1 MRIVRQILS
10 KSFGKRR
17 AGHAARVF
25 GLVLFLLLS
34 ARGLAQQT
42 YTLSGKIQDKK
53 TSQALPDAAVW
64 VEPAGKGAASDL
76 EGRYTLQLAPGS
88 YTVKVSSLGY
98 GTISRTVEIKNKNLT
113 ENFYIEP
120 DAVQLEGVEIK
131 GSRAKQASRNTI
143 GMNTFTSEMVQRI
156 PALLGEADII
166 KAVQMLPGV
175 LMASESSSGFSVR
188 GGGLDQNAILLDRTL
203 IYNPTHTCGF
213 FSVFNNDVIGGA
225 EIYKGDIPIAYGGRL
240 SSVVDVSMRDGNFND
255 YHLEGGIGLLLAKL
269 TVDGPIWKDHTS
281 FLVSGR
287 ATYFDMF
294 LPLVGMKHTK
304 LGFYDLNARLVHK
317 FDNNKDKISL
327 SGYMGQDRFGFAPE
341 GSAEMGLNFGN
352 KMLALTYTHLF
363 SNRLVL
369 NTTLNVTDYVGDVA
383 MASDGYDFGWKSR
396 ITDYGGQVDGVFTPK
411 NHDLRFGFQIKYHEI
426 QPGELDLHMGE
437 ALGFLDSARRIT
449 FNQDKMYS
457 LESGLYIGNSQT
469 IGKHFSLKYGLR
481 FSTFSNQGRDSVSV
495 FDKDYHRID
504 RIYEGKKNFYHTWY
518 GLEPRVGMAW
528 LFAHNISLK
537 FNYTRT
543 VQYLQLAT
551 NSNSGNPMDIW
562 FPANP
567 FVKPQ
572 TADMLALGIS
582 AEWGKS
588 DEWEASVEGYY
599 KFMHHVIDF
608 KDHSNVLL
616 NSDLYGELRMGR
628 GWAYGVEVYV
638 QRKKGMVYGSLS
650 YTYSRSMR
658 IIDQVNDGKPY
669 PSPQDRPH
677 AVNLLLNI
685 DPHPR
690 HALSF
695 NWVFYSGQPTTYP
708 IGKAVI
714 DGSFIPVYG
723 PRNSDRMEDYH
734 RLDVSYTFKSKP
746 NTGKRFSWSLSA
758 GVYNA
763 YARKNP
769 WSVSFKQDKD
779 NPNIA
784 YAEKVYLFSA
794 VPFISFNFKW

>member
-1 MRIVRQILS
+1 MLICVAVLCAHGRIYAQT
-10 KSFGKRR
+10 
-17 AGHAARVF
+17 AY
-25 GLVLFLLLS
+25 LLS
-34 ARGLAQQT
+34 GR
-42 YTLSGKIQDKK
+42 IQDKK
-53 TSQALPDAAVW
+53 TSQTMPDAAVW
-64 VEPAGKGAASDL
+64 VEPAGKGTTSDID
-76 EGRYTLQLAPGS
+76 GRYQLKLPPGT

-98 GTISRTVEIKNKNLT
+98 GTISRSVEVKSRNLT
-113 ENFYIEP
+113 ENFYLEA
-120 DAVQLEGVEIK
+120 DAVQLEGVEIR
-131 GSRAKQASRNTI
+131 GSRAQQAARNTI

-255 YHLEGGIGLLLAKL
+255 YHLEGGVGLLLAKL

-287 ATYFDMF
+287 TTYFDMF
-294 LPLVGMKHTK
+294 LPLVGMKGTK
-304 LGFYDLNARLVHK
+304 LGFYDLNARIVHK

-327 SGYMGQDRFGFAPE
+327 SGYMGRDRFGMGTE
-341 GSAEMGLNFGN
+341 TKMGLNFGN

-363 SNRLVL
+363 SNRLAL
-369 NTTLNVTDYVGDVA
+369 NTTVNVTDYISDVLA
-383 MASDGYDFGWKSR
+383 DADGYDFSWKSR
-396 ITDYGGQVDGVFTPK
+396 ITDIGAQIDGVFTPD
-411 NHDLRFGFQIKYHEI
+411 NHDLRFGLQFKYHTC
-426 QPGELDLHMGE
+426 QPGELRLHMSE
-437 ALGFLDSARRIT
+437 SMGFLDSTQRMA
-449 FNQDKMYS
+449 FNQDKMHS
-457 LESGLYIGNSQT
+457 LESAVYVGNSQT
-469 IGKHFSLKYGLR
+469 IGKHLSIKYGLR
-481 FSTFSNQGRDSVSV
+481 FSTFSNQGKDSVSR
-495 FDKDYHRID
+495 FDKDYQRID
-504 RIYEGKKNFYHTWY
+504 RVYEGERDFYHTWY
-518 GLEPRVGMAW
+518 GLEPRVGIAW
-528 LFAHNISLK
+528 LFRHDISLK

-567 FVKPQ
+567 FVRPQ
-572 TADMLALGIS
+572 TADMLALGLS
-582 AEWGKS
+582 ADWGRDGQWS
-588 DEWEASVEGYY
+588 ASVEGYY

-658 IIDQVNDGKPY
+658 VIDQVNDGKAY

-690 HALSF
+690 HSLSF

-708 IGKAVI
+708 VGKAVI
-714 DGSFIPVYG
+714 DGQFIPVYG
-723 PRNSDRMEDYH
+723 KRNSDRFEDYH

-758 GVYNA
+758 GLYNA

-769 WSVSFKQDKD
+769 WTVSFRQDKD

-784 YAEKVYLFSA
+784 YAEKIYLFSA
-794 VPFISFNFKW
+794 VPFVSFNFKW

>member
-1 MRIVRQILS
+1 MLICVAVLC
-10 KSFGKRR
+10 
-17 AGHAARVF
+17 AH
-25 GLVLFLLLS
+25 GLIYPQTAYLLS
-34 ARGLAQQT
+34 GR
-42 YTLSGKIQDKK
+42 IQDKK
-53 TSQALPDAAVW
+53 TSQTMPDAAIW
-64 VEPAGKGAASDL
+64 VEPAGKGTTSDID
-76 EGRYTLQLAPGS
+76 GRYQLRLPPGT
-88 YTVKVSSLGY
+88 YTVKVSSLGS
-98 GTISRTVEIKNKNLT
+98 GTITRSVEVKSRNLT
-113 ENFYIEP
+113 ENFYLEA
-120 DAVQLEGVEIK
+120 DAVQLEGVEIR
-131 GSRAKQASRNTI
+131 GSRAQQAARNTI

-255 YHLEGGIGLLLAKL
+255 YHLEGGVGLLLAKL

-287 ATYFDMF
+287 TTYFDMF
-294 LPLVGMKHTK
+294 LPLVGMKGTK
-304 LGFYDLNARLVHK
+304 LGFYDLNARIVHK

-327 SGYMGQDRFGFAPE
+327 SGYMGRDRFGMGTE
-341 GSAEMGLNFGN
+341 TKMGLNFGN

-363 SNRLVL
+363 SNRLAL
-369 NTTLNVTDYVGDVA
+369 NTTVNVTDYISDVLA
-383 MASDGYDFGWKSR
+383 DADGYDFSWKSR
-396 ITDYGGQVDGVFTPK
+396 ITDIGAQIDGVFTPD
-411 NHDLRFGFQIKYHEI
+411 NHDLRFGLQFKYHTC
-426 QPGELDLHMGE
+426 QPGELRLHMSE
-437 ALGFLDSARRIT
+437 SMGFLDSTQRMA
-449 FNQDKMYS
+449 FNQDKMHS
-457 LESGLYIGNSQT
+457 LESAVYVGNSQT
-469 IGKHFSLKYGLR
+469 IGKHLSIKYGLR
-481 FSTFSNQGRDSVSV
+481 FSTFSNQGKDSVSR
-495 FDKDYHRID
+495 FDKDYKRID
-504 RIYEGKKNFYHTWY
+504 RVYEGERDFYHTWY
-518 GLEPRVGMAW
+518 GLEPRVGIAW
-528 LFAHNISLK
+528 LFRHDISLK

-567 FVKPQ
+567 FVRPQ
-572 TADMLALGIS
+572 TADMLALGLS
-582 AEWGKS
+582 ADWGRDGQWS
-588 DEWEASVEGYY
+588 ASVEGYY

-658 IIDQVNDGKPY
+658 VIDQVNDGKAY

-690 HALSF
+690 HSLSF

-708 IGKAVI
+708 VGKAVI
-714 DGSFIPVYG
+714 DGQFIPVYG
-723 PRNSDRMEDYH
+723 KRNSDRFEDYH

-758 GVYNA
+758 GLYNA

-769 WSVSFKQDKD
+769 WTVSFRQDKD

-784 YAEKVYLFSA
+784 YAEKIYLFSA
-794 VPFISFNFKW
+794 VPFVSFNFKW

>member
-1 MRIVRQILS
+1 MNHCFRHRFREILRILICV
-10 KSFGKRR
+10 
-17 AGHAARVF
+17 A
-25 GLVLFLLLS
+25 VLCAHGRIYAQTAYLLS
-34 ARGLAQQT
+34 GR
-42 YTLSGKIQDKK
+42 IQDKK
-53 TSQALPDAAVW
+53 TSQTMPDAAIW
-64 VEPAGKGAASDL
+64 VEPAGKGTTSDID
-76 EGRYTLQLAPGS
+76 GRYQLRLPPGT

-98 GTISRTVEIKNKNLT
+98 GTITRSIEVKSKNLT
-113 ENFYIEP
+113 ENFYLEA
-120 DAVQLEGVEIK
+120 DAVQLEGVEIR
-131 GSRAKQASRNTI
+131 GSRAQQAARNTI

-255 YHLEGGIGLLLAKL
+255 YHLEGGVGLLLAKL

-287 ATYFDMF
+287 TTYFDMF
-294 LPLVGMKHTK
+294 LPLVGMKGTK
-304 LGFYDLNARLVHK
+304 LGFYDLNARIVHK

-327 SGYMGQDRFGFAPE
+327 SGYMGRDRFGMRSD
-341 GSAEMGLNFGN
+341 GDTKTGLNFGN

-363 SNRLVL
+363 SNRLAL
-369 NTTLNVTDYVGDVA
+369 NTTVNVSDYISDVA
-383 MASDGYDFGWKSR
+383 MVADGYDFSWKSR
-396 ITDYGGQVDGVFTPK
+396 ITDVGGQIDGVFTPE
-411 NHDLRFGFQIKYHEI
+411 NHDLRFGFQIKYHTC
-426 QPGELDLHMGE
+426 QPGEMKLHMSE
-437 ALGFLDSARRIT
+437 SMGFLDSARRMT
-449 FNQDKMYS
+449 FNQDKMHS
-457 LESGLYIGNSQT
+457 LESALYAGNSQT
-469 IGKHFSLKYGLR
+469 IGKHLSIKYGLR
-481 FSTFSNQGRDSVSV
+481 FSTFSNQGKDSVSR
-495 FDKDYHRID
+495 FDKDYQRID
-504 RIYEGKKNFYHTWY
+504 RVYEGERDFYHTWY
-518 GLEPRVGMAW
+518 GFEPRVGIAW
-528 LFAHNISLK
+528 LFRHNISLK

-567 FVKPQ
+567 FVRPQ
-572 TADMLALGIS
+572 TADMLALGLS
-582 AEWGKS
+582 ADWGKDGQWS
-588 DEWEASVEGYY
+588 ASVEGYY

-658 IIDQVNDGKPY
+658 VIDQVNDGKPY

-690 HALSF
+690 HSLSF
-695 NWVFYSGQPTTYP
+695 NWVFYSGQPATYP
-708 IGKAVI
+708 VGKAVI
-714 DGSFIPVYG
+714 DGQFVPVYG
-723 PRNSDRMEDYH
+723 RRNSDRFEDYH

-758 GVYNA
+758 GLYNA

-769 WSVSFKQDKD
+769 WTVSFKQDRD

-784 YAEKVYLFSA
+784 YAEKIYLFSA
-794 VPFISFNFKW
+794 VPFVSFNFKW